1 MSQAS
6 LNSAKNRRANPNS
19 GGIRPGQNVP
29 TYNPN
34 INGNAKAPAFPPSSP
49 SPLQN
54 TNTNSPVP
62 PAMTLPQVIAYVDK
76 RLCVLEAFMG
86 ETKTQLKNEPSKTV
100 SFAPA
105 PAPAQENTSQSMTNN
120 MQEVVD
126 EFDKRYQLL
135 AEEIENL
142 KNIVL
147 SLQSYTMD
155 VNKMLL
161 EDRARIYAQLQED
174 EIPAEDSQ
182 NQINEN
188 GNE

>member
-54 TNTNSPVP
+54 TNMNTNNPVP

-86 ETKTQLKNEPSKTV
+86 ETKTQLKNEPPKTV
-100 SFAPA
+100 TFAA
-105 PAPAQENTSQSMTNN
+105 ENTSQAMPNN

-161 EDRARIYAQLQED
+161 EDRARIYAQLQEE